1 MSTKMNG
8 PNEPIPKRK
17 DFDLPDA
24 WKEKLAE
31 FEWRRERAL
40 GLGGKRRIKRAHD
53 RNQLTIRERLAEAT
67 DTFVEIGEFATYDD
81 VDALGNLR
89 EQTPASYVM
98 GLGRFAG
105 RHVAIGGEDFT
116 VRAGAPQTW
125 LDRMKGGLGG
135 FIEDLAHEYKIPLV
149 MFMEGI
155 GGDVA
160 ASGEKGH
167 SYLVSSLSWGRS
179 YELLGEVPVL
189 AMVSGASAGGTA
201 GRTVLSH
208 FSVMTKDSVFFAGG
222 PPLVERALGKS
233 PDKTELG
240 GSKVATRSG
249 AIDNLAEDEA
259 DAIRQMKQFLS
270 YLPQNVWEMP
280 PRGPSSDPLDRPIDE
295 LLTKLPVNNRHPY
308 KAIDIVTPIVDEGSF
323 FEIGKHWGK
332 AVTTGLARIDGI
344 AVGVIASNPMHLGGA
359 MDAQAAE
366 KQIRFVDMCST
377 FHIPLLYFV
386 DVPGFMV
393 GPEAE
398 RGNVVRWGMRAIQS
412 IIEAEV
418 PVITI
423 QVRKAYGMAVSAT
436 ADPDGLSLR
445 LAWPTAE
452 WGDLPVE
459 GGVEAGFS
467 REIDEADDPAAYR
480 AAVQESFRD
489 IADPWRTVEAFGV
502 EAMIDPRETRMI
514 VGDFLNASLH
524 RVKTELGPQKRQW
537 RVRP

>member
-1 MSTKMNG
+1 MRTEIG
-8 PNEPIPKRK
+8 R
-17 DFDLPDA
+17 PDETSQQRENSDISPE
-24 WKEKLAE
+24 WQEKLSE
-31 FEWRRERAL
+31 FAWRRERAL
-40 GLGGKRRIKRAHD
+40 ALGGQRRINRAHE
-53 RNQLTIRERLAEAT
+53 RNQWTIRERLANAT
-67 DTFVEIGEFATYDD
+67 DNFTEIGEFATYDD

-98 GLGRFAG
+98 GLGRIDG

-135 FIEDLAHEYKIPLV
+135 FIEDLAYEYKIPLV

-179 YELLGEVPVL
+179 YELLGEVPVV

-222 PPLVERALGKS
+222 PPLVEKALGKA
-233 PDKTELG
+233 PDKFELG
-240 GSKVATRSG
+240 GAKVATRSG

-259 DAIRQMKQFLS
+259 DAIAQMKRFLS
-270 YLPQNVWEMP
+270 YMPQNVWEMP
-280 PRGPSSDPLDRPIDE
+280 PREQSDDPVERPLDE
-295 LLTKLPVNNRHPY
+295 LLSKLPVNNRQPY
-308 KAIDIVTPIVDEGSF
+308 KAIDIVSPIVDRGSF
-323 FEIGKHWGK
+323 FEIGKYWGK

-344 AVGVIASNPMHLGGA
+344 PVGIVASNPMHLGGA

-377 FHIPLLYFV
+377 FHLPIVYFV

-418 PVITI
+418 PVVTI

-436 ADPDGLSLR
+436 SNPDGLSLR
-445 LAWPTAE
+445 IAWPTAE

-467 REIDEADDPAAYR
+467 REISEADDPDAYR
-480 AAVQESFRD
+480 EAVLENFRR
-489 IADPWRTVEAFGV
+489 IADPWKTVEAFGV
-502 EAMIDPRETRMI
+502 EAMIDPRQTR
-514 VGDFLNASLH
+514 VVVADFLNASLH
-524 RVKTELGPQKRQW
+524 RVKIDLGPQKRPW
-537 RVRP
+537 RMRP